1 MNENMWGYDETV
13 SYKDILSNTAGS
25 MGNDG
30 IITSITKKRDMKDIE
45 NYIKEHY
52 DMTLEELDEFIMK
65 YEPERTV

>member
-1 MNENMWGYDETV
+1 MNENMWGYNKTV
-13 SYKDILSNTAGS
+13 SYKDILSNAAGS
-25 MGNDG
+25 MENDG
-30 IITSITKKRDMKDIE
+30 IITSVAKKRDMKDIE